1 MVSEAAVA
9 ALNWQLHHVHHMC
22 RSLCT
27 NTYQLNFLELPSGIK
42 IILNTSPGTSN
53 MQELLRSFYLEVF
66 VSLCVKDCTYL
77 PGQKV
82 TNPGFDEEVDAFFKR
97 HSLV

>member
-1 MVSEAAVA
+1 MSSMMTCSVIIASM
-9 ALNWQLHHVHHMC
+9 LC

-42 IILNTSPGTSN
+42 IILNTSPGIGN
-53 MQELLRSFYLEVF
+53 IQELLRSFYLEVF
-66 VSLCVKDCTYL
+66 VALCVKDSTYL

-82 TNPGFDEEVDAFFKR
+82 TNPGFDEEVDAFFKW